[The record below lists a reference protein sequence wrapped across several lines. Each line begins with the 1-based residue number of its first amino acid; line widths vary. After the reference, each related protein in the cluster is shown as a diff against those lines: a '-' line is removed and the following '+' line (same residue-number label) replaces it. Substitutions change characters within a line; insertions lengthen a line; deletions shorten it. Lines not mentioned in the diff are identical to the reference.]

1 MLGHRIAEVGVL
13 RSLLDDGQFGLE
25 IEGGHMFD
33 EKQREH
39 GVEQHCE
46 DEQIDRGVERNTSRL
61 VRKLVR

>member
-46 DEQIDRGVERNTSRL
+46 DEQIDRG
-61 VRKLVR
+61 